1 MALPDDD
8 RRTRK
13 RLATRQTIS
22 DVATR
27 LFMERGFDHVTID
40 DIAAAADVARKTV
53 FNHFARKEDMFF
65 DLDALGREDLLA
77 ALAQRDTA
85 VSPAETLRRFA
96 HGAVA
101 ERRPY
106 IRFFEGSL
114 RFIGTIRDS
123 GALQARAREMRD
135 ELAQTLAGGLAAALH
150 RDGSDPLPKLAAA
163 MIMAAWSVAFLEAH
177 RVYRSGR
184 DETAAAAVFLD
195 MVDRGSA
202 GVEAMLA
209 ASA

>member
-1 MALPDDD
+1 MALPDD

-13 RLATRQTIS
+13 RLATRQNIS
-22 DVATR
+22 DMATR
-27 LFMERGFDHVTID
+27 LFMERGFDRVSID

-65 DLDALGREDLLA
+65 DLDALGREDLMA
-77 ALAQRDTA
+77 ALAHRDAA
-85 VSPAETLRRFA
+85 VTLPETLRRFA
-96 HGAVA
+96 HRAVA
-101 ERRPY
+101 EQRPY

-114 RFIGTIRDS
+114 RFMETIRGS

-163 MIMAAWSVAFLEAH
+163 MIMAAWSVAFVEAH
-177 RVYRSGR
+177 RIYQAGQ
-184 DETAAAAVFLD
+184 DENAAAAAFLD
-195 MVDRGSA
+195 IVDRGSA
-202 GVEAMLA
+202 AVEAMLA
-209 ASA
+209 APA